1 MEFIFL
7 LEEVAN
13 ILHICL
19 LIQVQVNKFH
29 DDLTNGQH
37 YKLLVQYVP
46 YIMVVGSILSR
57 PCYNLHVSYH
67 NEPNYNRCII

>member
-19 LIQVQVNKFH
+19 FIQVQVNKFH
-29 DDLTNGQH
+29 DDLTNG
-37 YKLLVQYVP
+37 
-46 YIMVVGSILSR
+46 
-57 PCYNLHVSYH
+57 
-67 NEPNYNRCII
+67 